1 MDCKGN
7 SQATEKDGLE
17 VAEPIFILRG
27 HTSET
32 EAEKETRGPE
42 ASGLSPNPMTCKV
55 WRWDDDL
62 GRVWLEYGPFIRR
75 LPWWTAV
82 VEKRRKVC
90 CFF

>member
-32 EAEKETRGPE
+32 EAGEYSELFLQVLFVKPSQEESGERTVFSMGEK
-42 ASGLSPNPMTCKV
+42 K
-55 WRWDDDL
+55 
-62 GRVWLEYGPFIRR
+62 
-75 LPWWTAV
+75 
-82 VEKRRKVC
+82 KKK
-90 CFF
+90 